1 MIQITPAAAEYI
13 KIKLA
18 ERQTPEAYV
27 RLGVKGGMCAGFAY
41 VIEYDDN
48 PPKEKDT
55 IFEFDG
61 VKVVVDKKSLLFL
74 DGIILDAEKNLMR
87 RGLKIVNPRE
97 DKRCGCGA
105 SFSVK

>member
-1 MIQITPAAAEYI
+1 MIQITPAAIEYI
-13 KIKLA
+13 KTKLA
-18 ERQTPEAYV
+18 ERKTPKAYV
-27 RLGVKGGMCAGFAY
+27 RLGVRGGQCAGFAY

-74 DGIILDAEKNLMR
+74 DGIILDAEKNLMH
-87 RGLKIVNPRE
+87 RGLKIVNPKE
-97 DKRCGCGA
+97 DKRCGCNK
-105 SFSVK
+105 SFSVR